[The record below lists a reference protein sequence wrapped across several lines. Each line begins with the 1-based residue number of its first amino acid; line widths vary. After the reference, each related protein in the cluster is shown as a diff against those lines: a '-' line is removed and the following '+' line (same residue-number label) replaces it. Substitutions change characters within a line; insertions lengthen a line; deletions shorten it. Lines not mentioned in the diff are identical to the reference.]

1 MPRIVSHRSNAGILY
16 DWIWRV
22 LRRRPLR
29 LLGAQTFGDIQRFS
43 FVISNFNVPSLA
55 GPNAG
60 FCNRYQLAGAF
71 PLHRLLL
78 FCRDYSI
85 NQLTTPQ
92 HSSRNFLN

>member
-22 LRRRPLR
+22 LRRRSLGYWR
-29 LLGAQTFGDIQRFS
+29 LKLGDIQRFS